1 MWLFLLLL
9 AEPPDATAAE
19 EKKAQRG
26 DQDED
31 SDDDEE
37 EEHVVVRFTNRILQ
51 YLLKGFLAKDKV
63 VRHRAVSF
71 VAEMISHLG
80 TMECVSST
88 FFVFSVVVDL
98 LHSDEM
104 YVTLRSSLMERA
116 SDKEHIVRM
125 QAVSALSKLCG
136 GEDPDELA
144 DGEPTIL
151 SELEDIMVHDPS
163 AYAN

>member
-88 FFVFSVVVDL
+88 FFVFSVVVNL

-104 YVTLRSSLMERA
+104 YVTLRSSLMEQPPTRSTSFA
-116 SDKEHIVRM
+116 CKQCLHYLNSVGEKTRM
-125 QAVSALSKLCG
+125 SSQ
-136 GEDPDELA
+136 
-144 DGEPTIL
+144 T
-151 SELEDIMVHDPS
+151 
-163 AYAN
+163 ANRQFSQS